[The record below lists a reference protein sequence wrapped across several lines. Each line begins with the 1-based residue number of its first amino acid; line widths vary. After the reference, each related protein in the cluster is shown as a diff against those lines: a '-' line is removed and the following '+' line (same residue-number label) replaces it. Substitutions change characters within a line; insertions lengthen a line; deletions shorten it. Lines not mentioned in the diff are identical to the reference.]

1 MKIFFLSIISLVLF
15 LSFAGC
21 EERSSVSEADKR
33 NSGKIL
39 VAYFSMPES
48 GGIDALAGASRV
60 VENETV
66 LGNTQWVAERIA
78 ERTGGTLFAIE
89 TVQNYP
95 GDHEALVEQGTF
107 EKNNNVRPE
116 LKNHPGNLDEY
127 DVLFIG
133 YPIWWADLPMPLYSF
148 LEEYDFSGKKI
159 IPFSSHGGSRLSGT
173 VETLMKELPDSDV
186 IENPFSVS
194 RNSILGSEADIIEW
208 LHNLGF

>member
-1 MKIFFLSIISLVLF
+1 MVLF
-15 LSFAGC
+15 SSFAGC
-21 EERSSVSEADKR
+21 EERSVPGETE
-33 NSGKIL
+33 NGTPGKIL
-39 VAYFSMPES
+39 VAYFTMPET

-89 TVQNYP
+89 TVQDYP

-107 EKNNNVRPE
+107 EKSNSIRPE

-127 DVLFIG
+127 DVVFIG

-148 LEEYDFSGKKI
+148 LEENDLSGKKI
-159 IPFSSHGGSRLSGT
+159 IPFSSHGGSRLAGT
-173 VETLMKELPDSDV
+173 VETIQDKLSRSEV
-186 IENPFSVS
+186 VGNAFTVS
-194 RNSILGSEADIIEW
+194 RNSVRNSKRDIVNWLGEI
-208 LHNLGF
+208 GY

>member
-107 EKNNNVRPE
+107 EKSNNVRPE
-116 LKNHPGNLDEY
+116 LKNHISNLDEY
-127 DVLFIG
+127 DVVFIG

-159 IPFSSHGGSRLSGT
+159 IPFSSHGGSRLAGT
-173 VETLMKELPDSDV
+173 VETIQNKLSRSEV
-186 IENPFSVS
+186 VENAFTVS
-194 RNSILGSEADIIEW
+194 RNSVRNSKRDIVNWLGE
-208 LHNLGF
+208 LGY